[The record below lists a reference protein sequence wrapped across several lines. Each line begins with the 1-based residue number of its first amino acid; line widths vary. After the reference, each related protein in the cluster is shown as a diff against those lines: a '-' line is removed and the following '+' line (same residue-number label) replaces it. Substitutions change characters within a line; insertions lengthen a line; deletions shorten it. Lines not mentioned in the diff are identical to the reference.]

1 MHRTSYVKYSFAVL
15 FLQHFAYWKTRPFS
29 AFLSP
34 ISVYVFLYRNT
45 FRFCVDNYFPVK
57 LPLFVTSSLSL
68 FLLPAHGCYD
78 CRIVLTD
85 PSGVFTSPCFPSDYP
100 NSQAC
105 KWIIRAPHGFII
117 QLTFIDFDIEEA
129 PGCIYDSLTLDNGES
144 PMNLCGITAKGLSYN
159 STGNEMIVS
168 FKSDFSI
175 QKKGFNASYVRSK

>member
-1 MHRTSYVKYSFAVL
+1 MRRIPYIKYSFAVL
-15 FLQHFAYWKTRPFS
+15 FLQSFAQYKPVPFLPFS
-29 AFLSP
+29 VP
-34 ISVYVFLYRNT
+34 SVYDFLYRNT
-45 FRFCVDNYFPVK
+45 FSYCVNNYFLVK
-57 LPLFVTSSLSL
+57 LSLFLTFSLSL

-78 CRIVLTD
+78 CRTVLTD

-175 QKKGFNASYVRSK
+175 QKKGFNASYIRSK

>member
-1 MHRTSYVKYSFAVL
+1 MLLLYYSSNILPTRIRAFFCLPCLFIFFGIEIHLFIVVMVTLLLSYICL
-15 FLQHFAYWKTRPFS
+15 
-29 AFLSP
+29 
-34 ISVYVFLYRNT
+34 
-45 FRFCVDNYFPVK
+45 
-57 LPLFVTSSLSL
+57 TSSFSL
-68 FLLPAHGCYD
+68 FLLSAHGCYD
-78 CRIVLTD
+78 CRTVLTD
-85 PSGVFTSPCFPSDYP
+85 PSGIFTSPCFPSDYP

-175 QKKGFNASYVRSK
+175 QKKGFNASYVRST

>member
-1 MHRTSYVKYSFAVL
+1 ML
-15 FLQHFAYWKTRPFS
+15 QDFLHKICFCYATPPTFSPLETRPFS
-29 AFLSP
+29 AFLPP
-34 ISVYVFLYRNT
+34 ISICLYRRT
-45 FRFCVDNYFPVK
+45 FSSCADGYFTLK
-57 LPLFVTSSLSL
+57 LCLCLTSSFSVFSLS
-68 FLLPAHGCYD
+68 AHGCYD
-78 CRIVLTD
+78 CRTVLTD